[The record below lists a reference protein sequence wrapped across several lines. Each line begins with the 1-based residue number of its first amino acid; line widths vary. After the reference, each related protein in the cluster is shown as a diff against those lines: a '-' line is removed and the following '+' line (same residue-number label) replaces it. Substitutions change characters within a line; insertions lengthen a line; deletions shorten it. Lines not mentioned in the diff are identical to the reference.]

1 MTRTDWSFRFLSLT
15 LAGPM
20 IWAVTFSLV
29 YALHGA
35 GCAWGWPEVDVGF
48 LSLHRLA
55 MLAAW
60 GAGLLVGAG
69 LVVALPRRAAF
80 RDWLPRAC
88 AWVGLVATFFTLLPI
103 VVTSSC

>member
-1 MTRTDWSFRFLSLT
+1 MTRADWSTRFLTLI

-35 GCAWGWPEVDVGF
+35 GCAWGWPEAEFGP

-60 GAGLLVGAG
+60 GAGLLVCAS
-69 LVVALPRRAAF
+69 LLAALPRGPGLRH
-80 RDWLPRAC
+80 WLPRAC
-88 AWVGLVATFFTLLPI
+88 TWIGLGATLFTLFPVVVAT
-103 VVTSSC
+103 SC